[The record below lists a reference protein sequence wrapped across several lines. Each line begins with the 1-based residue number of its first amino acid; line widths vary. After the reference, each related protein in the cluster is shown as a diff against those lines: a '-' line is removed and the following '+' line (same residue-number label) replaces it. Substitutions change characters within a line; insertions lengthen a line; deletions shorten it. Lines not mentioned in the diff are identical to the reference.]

1 MTGVVLDQ
9 PSLELGPHALY
20 FEDVS
25 GDATIEQ
32 VRAGIFDAK
41 FRKHEREVPNFGLSN
56 SIYWLKIEVENRLD
70 TSQLVFSKRYGLIDR
85 FEFYVDLP
93 GQNGSPQ
100 FGGDHLHFAKRSR
113 NHKSIQFPIEIP
125 TGQMATLWVRAQTNG
140 SMQLPM
146 VIETEQSFDNF
157 TLADTSLWV
166 LFYGVMLA
174 MCVYHFPL
182 LEPTRETV
190 CDLCGFSPVD
200 CHDQCRFEW

>member
-1 MTGVVLDQ
+1 MVHLFALIITTSMTGVVLDQ

-70 TSQLVFSKRYGLIDR
+70 TSQLVFSNRYGLIDR

-100 FGGDHLHFAKRSR
+100 FGGDHLHFAKRYR

-146 VIETEQSFDNF
+146 VIETEQFDN
-157 TLADTSLWV
+157 LSGRYV
-166 LFYGVMLA
+166 VVGSVHGVMLA
-174 MCVYHFPL
+174 MCVYHFL
-182 LEPTRETV
+182 LYLSLQRNSMRSV
-190 CDLCGFSPVD
+190 RVFS
-200 CHDQCRFEW
+200 C